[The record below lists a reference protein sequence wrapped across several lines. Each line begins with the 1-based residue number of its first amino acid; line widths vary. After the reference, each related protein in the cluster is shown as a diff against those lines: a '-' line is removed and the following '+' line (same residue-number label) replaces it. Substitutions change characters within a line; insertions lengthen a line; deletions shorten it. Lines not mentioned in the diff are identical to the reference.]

1 MCRKDATMDTAADE
15 IVDLRIWPLEAAD
28 SWGVRYQFK
37 SGYVHVAPAGSLPN
51 AIAMAA
57 RLRRPPTLRV
67 IEGGRTAP
75 TSSAKR
81 PDLAL
86 IAG

>member
-1 MCRKDATMDTAADE
+1 MDTTPDE
-15 IVDLRIWPLEAAD
+15 IVDTRIWPLEASD
-28 SWGVRYQFK
+28 RWGVRYQFK
-37 SGYVHVAPAGSLPN
+37 SGYVFVAPAGSLSN

-75 TSSAKR
+75 TTSARR
-81 PDLAL
+81 PELKLTL

>member
-1 MCRKDATMDTAADE
+1 MSTTDNE
-15 IVDLRIWPLEAAD
+15 IVDLRIWPLEASD
-28 SWGVRYQFK
+28 RWGVRYHFK
-37 SGYVHVAPAGSLPN
+37 NGYVHIAPAGSLSN

-57 RLRRPPTLRV
+57 RLRRPPALRV

-75 TSSAKR
+75 TTSAKR
-81 PDLAL
+81 PVLRLAS

>member
-1 MCRKDATMDTAADE
+1 MNMTPDE
-15 IVDLRIWPLEAAD
+15 IVDTRICPLEASD
-28 SWGVRYQFK
+28 RWGVRYQFK
-37 SGYVHVAPAGSLPN
+37 SGYVHVAPAGALSN

-75 TSSAKR
+75 ATSAKR
-81 PDLAL
+81 PELRLTL

>member
-1 MCRKDATMDTAADE
+1 MSTIADE
-15 IVDLRIWPLEAAD
+15 IVDMRIWPLEASD
-28 SWGVRYQFK
+28 RWGVRYQFQ
-37 SGYVHVAPAGSLPN
+37 SGYVHVAPAGSLSN

-57 RLRRPPTLRV
+57 RLRRPPLLRV

-75 TSSAKR
+75 TTSTKR
-81 PDLAL
+81 SELRLAL

>member
-1 MCRKDATMDTAADE
+1 MSTNADE
-15 IVDLRIWPLEAAD
+15 IVDLRIWPLEASD
-28 SWGVRYQFK
+28 RWGVRYHFK
-37 SGYVHVAPAGSLPN
+37 NGYVHVAPAGSLSN

-57 RLRRPPTLRV
+57 RLRPPPQLRV

-75 TSSAKR
+75 SRSATR
-81 PDLAL
+81 PEPRLTL

>member
-1 MCRKDATMDTAADE
+1 MDTAADE
-15 IVDLRIWPLEAAD
+15 IVDLRIWPLEASD
-28 SWGVRYQFK
+28 RWGVRYQFK
-37 SGYVHVAPAGSLPN
+37 SGYTHVAPAGSLSN

-57 RLRRPPTLRV
+57 RLRRPPALRV
-67 IEGGRTAP
+67 IEGSRTAP

-81 PDLAL
+81 PELRLAL

>member
-1 MCRKDATMDTAADE
+1 MDTAADE
-15 IVDLRIWPLEAAD
+15 IVDLRIWPLEGSD

-37 SGYVHVAPAGSLPN
+37 SGYVHVAPAGSLSN

-75 TSSAKR
+75 TSSARR
-81 PDLAL
+81 PELRLTL

>member
-1 MCRKDATMDTAADE
+1 MNTTADE
-15 IVDLRIWPLEAAD
+15 IVDLRIWPLEASD
-28 SWGVRYQFK
+28 RWGVRYHFK
-37 SGYVHVAPAGSLPN
+37 NGYVHIAPAGSLSN

-57 RLRRPPTLRV
+57 RLRRPPAFRV

-75 TSSAKR
+75 TTSATR
-81 PDLAL
+81 PEFRLTL

>member
-1 MCRKDATMDTAADE
+1 MNTTPDE
-15 IVDLRIWPLEAAD
+15 IVDLRIWPLEASD
-28 SWGVRYQFK
+28 RWGVRYHFK
-37 SGYVHVAPAGSLPN
+37 NGYVHVAPAGSLSN

-57 RLRRPPTLRV
+57 RLRPPPQLRV

-75 TSSAKR
+75 ATSAKR
-81 PDLAL
+81 PELRLTL

>member
-1 MCRKDATMDTAADE
+1 MDTTADE
-15 IVDLRIWPLEAAD
+15 IVDLRIWPLEASD
-28 SWGVRYQFK
+28 RWGVRYRFK
-37 SGYVHVAPAGSLPN
+37 SGYVHVAPAGALPN

-57 RLRRPPTLRV
+57 RLRRPPALRV

-75 TSSAKR
+75 TASARR
-81 PDLAL
+81 PELRLAL

>member
-1 MCRKDATMDTAADE
+1 MSMNGDE
-15 IVDLRIWPLEAAD
+15 IVDLRIWPLEASD
-28 SWGVRYQFK
+28 RWGVRYHFK
-37 SGYVHVAPAGSLPN
+37 NGYVHVAPAGSLSN

-57 RLRRPPTLRV
+57 RLRPPPQLHV

-75 TSSAKR
+75 TTAATRSEPR
-81 PDLAL
+81 LTL

>member
-1 MCRKDATMDTAADE
+1 MNRIADE
-15 IVDLRIWPLEAAD
+15 IVDLRIWPLEASD
-28 SWGVRYQFK
+28 RWGVRYQFK
-37 SGYVHVAPAGSLPN
+37 SGYVHVAPAGSLSN

-57 RLRRPPTLRV
+57 RLRRLPPLRV

-75 TSSAKR
+75 TMSARR
-81 PDLAL
+81 PDLRLAL

>member
-1 MCRKDATMDTAADE
+1 MNSIADE
-15 IVDLRIWPLEAAD
+15 IVDIRIWPLEASD
-28 SWGVRYQFK
+28 YWGVRYQFK
-37 SGYVHVAPAGSLPN
+37 SGYVHVAPAGSLSN

-67 IEGGRTAP
+67 IEGSRTAP
-75 TSSAKR
+75 ATSARR
-81 PDLAL
+81 PELAL